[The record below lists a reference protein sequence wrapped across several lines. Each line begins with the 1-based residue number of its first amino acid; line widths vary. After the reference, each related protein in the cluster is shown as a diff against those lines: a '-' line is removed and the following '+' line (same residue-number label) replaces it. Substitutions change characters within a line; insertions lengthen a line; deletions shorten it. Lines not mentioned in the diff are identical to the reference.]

1 MTFEQSIK
9 TCLRKYAVFSG
20 RAPRSEYWWWIL
32 FVILADLFIVIFDNA
47 IFDIRPE
54 DEWWGGPFSILFSLL
69 TLLPTIAVAARRLHD
84 INRTGWWVLWWPLIM
99 VAVVLAGAPFTLYV
113 NEDIAYII
121 WLHVAVG
128 VGICIIW
135 EIVWFASRGTQGDN
149 RFGPDPLA
157 LPTQEAE
164 RQEP

>member
-9 TCLRKYAVFSG
+9 TCFKKYAVFSG
-20 RAPRSEYWWWIL
+20 RASRSEYWWWFLFITLGDL
-32 FVILADLFIVIFDNA
+32 FVMIFDNA
-47 IFDIRPE
+47 IFDVSL
-54 DEWWGGPFSILFSLL
+54 DDWGPFFNLF
-69 TLLPTIAVAARRLHD
+69 TLVTLVPSIAVAARRLHD
-84 INRTGWWVLWWPLIM
+84 LNRTGWWVLWWPLIM

-113 NEDIAYII
+113 NEAIADII

-135 EIVWFASRGTQGDN
+135 WIVWFATRGTQGDN

-157 LPTQEAE
+157 LEAQEASP
-164 RQEP
+164 RDS